1 MRALHQLHALAHRG
15 MRRNTIQ
22 IAKLINAHAQSDLNF
37 GLGRARDAAS
47 DQIIELRLVA
57 EASEDDLRSEA
68 GIARIELGGA
78 LEQQVGSIAAEVNF
92 AEHIE
97 GGLARG

>member
-1 MRALHQLHALAHRG
+1 
-15 MRRNTIQ
+15 MRRNAIQ
-22 IAKLINAHAQSDLNF
+22 IAQLINAHAQSDLNF
-37 GLGRARDAAS
+37 GLGRTRNAAS
-47 DQIIELRLVA
+47 DQIIELGLIA
-57 EASEDDLRSEA
+57 KTSEDDLRSEA

-92 AEHIE
+92 AENIE